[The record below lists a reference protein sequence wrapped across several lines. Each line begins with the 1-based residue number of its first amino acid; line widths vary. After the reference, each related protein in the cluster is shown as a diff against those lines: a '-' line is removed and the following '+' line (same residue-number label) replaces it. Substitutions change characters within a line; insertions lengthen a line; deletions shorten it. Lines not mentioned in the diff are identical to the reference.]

1 MSLSHEAW
9 CLGCRGKEAQAPRDQ
24 GTGGSWAHLARMSYS
39 EAAGPASKDMRTR
52 AFSEVSGTAR
62 ARLERLLFFGICK
75 GGESLS
81 LFLPPSSP
89 L

>member
-1 MSLSHEAW
+1 MFRVGAKRRKP
-9 CLGCRGKEAQAPRDQ
+9 RGPRD
-24 GTGGSWAHLARMSYS
+24 GGSLAHLARMSYS

-52 AFSEVSGTAR
+52 AFSELSGTAR
-62 ARLERLLFFGICK
+62 ARLDRLLFFGICK